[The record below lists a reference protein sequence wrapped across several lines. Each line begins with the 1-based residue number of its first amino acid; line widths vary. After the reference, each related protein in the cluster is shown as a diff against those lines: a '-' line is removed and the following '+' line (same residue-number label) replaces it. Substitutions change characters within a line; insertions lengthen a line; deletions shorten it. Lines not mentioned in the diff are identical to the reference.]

1 MKGGRNWEGLSIKK
15 NTFLFLPFSL
25 LDSNYYYQFNQ
36 LLLTTYCF
44 PITNAIAKK
53 IICKYNI
60 FKKRKKTVNQ
70 SPVSFLDFTIY
81 WIRKI
86 LLHVFLIPD
95 TLLSALIK
103 PTPSARGLEG
113 RKRLIVT
120 IITFLKSIY
129 QDPYFAIKGNLL
141 RYLKQ
146 KDLYVIFSHQPSLL
160 GPSIP
165 WVTYNQYDFFFFL
178 FFSFFF
184 YLLVK
189 VWLRIGDWLWLLY
202 WCLIWLHSCHL

>member
-1 MKGGRNWEGLSIKK
+1 M
-15 NTFLFLPFSL
+15 
-25 LDSNYYYQFNQ
+25 
-36 LLLTTYCF
+36 
-44 PITNAIAKK
+44 
-53 IICKYNI
+53 
-60 FKKRKKTVNQ
+60 NQ

-184 YLLVK
+184 FFLLASQSMTQNRRLTLVT
-189 VWLRIGDWLWLLY
+189 VLMPYMAALLPFVISEIPY
-202 WCLIWLHSCHL
+202 NKGHSFYQHDK

>member
-1 MKGGRNWEGLSIKK
+1 MKTFWNDLFNDSTPLPLSFEYCLYTQKAQKLLFLFHFYFFINERRKKLRGLIYKK

-120 IITFLKSIY
+120 IITF
-129 QDPYFAIKGNLL
+129 
-141 RYLKQ
+141 
-146 KDLYVIFSHQPSLL
+146 
-160 GPSIP
+160 
-165 WVTYNQYDFFFFL
+165 
-178 FFSFFF
+178 
-184 YLLVK
+184 
-189 VWLRIGDWLWLLY
+189 
-202 WCLIWLHSCHL
+202 